1 MQETFRSYQL
11 TKGSTKEEARF
22 DRDMEDRYWHH
33 LAETITFLTENN
45 EETSTIQIF
54 TDGSQNRG

>member
-1 MQETFRSYQL
+1 
-11 TKGSTKEEARF
+11 
-22 DRDMEDRYWHH
+22 MEDRYWHH
-33 LAETITFLTENN
+33 LAETITFLTEKN